1 MAVPA
6 KRGKMQHKQSDGT
19 VVSIEV
25 LGDEFS
31 NRIVVDGLYTAIQH
45 DNGDLYYAT
54 TKNGLLTS
62 SGVMVRP
69 TNQLSS
75 QEKAVA
81 QQSIGLEKMIE
92 NPLFSRQMHS
102 PERAIERKLSSM
114 QQSAPHEAALQI
126 AGWGGEIKGQRNL
139 LVILVEYADIKFTIE
154 NPQTEFNALLNQN
167 GYSKDGA
174 TGCAADYFSDASSG
188 QFTPTFDVVGP
199 FCLSNNRKYYGGNNS
214 YGDDQAPA
222 IQAKEACDLADASGV
237 DFSKYDADGDGDIDL
252 VFIVYAGHNPAEGGP
267 AEAIWPHQWDIY
279 PGQNIVE
286 KQYPNYDGKNFTVYA
301 CTSEL
306 KGRSGSNMSSIG
318 TFCHEFSHAIN
329 LPDWYDT
336 QNNVCFGM
344 DYASIMHAGN
354 YLNDSRT
361 PPTYNILE
369 RWLVGWTLPKE
380 INKAGLYE
388 IEHVSKNDGYILW
401 ANESK
406 TECFLFESRTKAAG
420 FKWDKYLNEG
430 DRSFNFQ
437 GGEGMLVYHVD
448 WDGSYLGKWR
458 THTINT
464 DPNHQCAT
472 IFRSNPSATTEN
484 SKGWFF
490 PGSRNVTTIS
500 YDGTPVF
507 QNWNFEKLPYN
518 FTDIT
523 IDGSKVIMNAQ
534 IKDLTIDA
542 RQYDAMIN
550 WQPSETKSDTWRVT
564 FTNEATGE
572 QRELTTTNKYVN
584 LTPLNTDTHYS
595 AQIYA
600 GSESTPVY
608 EVTFL
613 TQGNVFSPRSALF
626 LGASCSSKDI
636 IRLSVKNLEFTP
648 REIVWYID
656 GKIVEPCVEL
666 KAGKYQVCAVITDT
680 EGNTHHIYR
689 YITVK

>member
-1 MAVPA
+1 
-6 KRGKMQHKQSDGT
+6 
-19 VVSIEV
+19 
-25 LGDEFS
+25 
-31 NRIVVDGLYTAIQH
+31 
-45 DNGDLYYAT
+45 
-54 TKNGLLTS
+54 
-62 SGVMVRP
+62 
-69 TNQLSS
+69 
-75 QEKAVA
+75 
-81 QQSIGLEKMIE
+81 
-92 NPLFSRQMHS
+92 
-102 PERAIERKLSSM
+102 
-114 QQSAPHEAALQI
+114 
-126 AGWGGEIKGQRNL
+126 
-139 LVILVEYADIKFTIE
+139 
-154 NPQTEFNALLNQN
+154 
-167 GYSKDGA
+167 
-174 TGCAADYFSDASSG
+174 
-188 QFTPTFDVVGP
+188 
-199 FCLSNNRKYYGGNNS
+199 
-214 YGDDQAPA
+214 
-222 IQAKEACDLADASGV
+222 
-237 DFSKYDADGDGDIDL
+237 
-252 VFIVYAGHNPAEGGP
+252 
-267 AEAIWPHQWDIY
+267 
-279 PGQNIVE
+279 
-286 KQYPNYDGKNFTVYA
+286 
-301 CTSEL
+301 
-306 KGRSGSNMSSIG
+306 
-318 TFCHEFSHAIN
+318 
-329 LPDWYDT
+329 
-336 QNNVCFGM
+336 
-344 DYASIMHAGN
+344 
-354 YLNDSRT
+354 
-361 PPTYNILE
+361 
-369 RWLVGWTLPKE
+369 
-380 INKAGLYE
+380 
-388 IEHVSKNDGYILW
+388 
-401 ANESK
+401 
-406 TECFLFESRTKAAG
+406 
-420 FKWDKYLNEG
+420 
-430 DRSFNFQ
+430 
-437 GGEGMLVYHVD
+437 MLVYHVD
-448 WDGSYLGKWR
+448 WDGAYLCKWR

-572 QRELTTTNKYVN
+572 QRELTTTNKYIN

-600 GSESTPVY
+600 GSENTPVY